1 MQGGVRKKGDTWY
14 YYFDLAK
21 VDGKRK
27 KIERKGGKTKKE
39 ALEALRKAI
48 TEYELGGSIVKS
60 NSSMSF
66 SDYLDY
72 WYNSYVIINCK
83 YNTQL
88 NYRTVIDKHLK
99 PALGLFK
106 LNSLNPEQLQ
116 HFLNNKMI
124 NGFSKNSVGNFYG
137 VLSGSLKYAVYPLKY
152 INNNPMQFVKMPK
165 YSIDKV
171 NTDNLKIISI
181 EEWNKIINRF
191 PKGSPEYI
199 PLQIAFHT
207 GMRSGEVLGLTWDCI
222 DFNNKTIRIEKILID
237 KGKGV
242 FELGSPKTDSSY
254 GEIVIGDILINILKE
269 HKEWQNKNKNEYGS
283 YYTDNNFVCTKQNG
297 KQVTTSVIKYLSRIV
312 NYELGIKFNFHS
324 LRHTHATMLLAAGA
338 NIKDIQKRLRHSRLS
353 TTMDTYSHVTK
364 ELSTSTVNIFESLLS

>member
-222 DFNNKTIRIEKILID
+222 DFNNKTIRIEKIEKSQL
-237 KGKGV
+237 
-242 FELGSPKTDSSY
+242 ELM
-254 GEIVIGDILINILKE
+254 
-269 HKEWQNKNKNEYGS
+269 Q
-283 YYTDNNFVCTKQNG
+283 
-297 KQVTTSVIKYLSRIV
+297 
-312 NYELGIKFNFHS
+312 
-324 LRHTHATMLLAAGA
+324 
-338 NIKDIQKRLRHSRLS
+338 
-353 TTMDTYSHVTK
+353 
-364 ELSTSTVNIFESLLS
+364 

>member
-21 VDGKRK
+21 VGGKRK